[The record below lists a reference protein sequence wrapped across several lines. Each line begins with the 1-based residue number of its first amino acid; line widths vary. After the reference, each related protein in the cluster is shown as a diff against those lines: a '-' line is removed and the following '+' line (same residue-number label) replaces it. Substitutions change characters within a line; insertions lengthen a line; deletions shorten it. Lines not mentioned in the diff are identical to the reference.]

1 MNRWII
7 NTVVLLAAI
16 ACQFKNGED
25 GQSIDEDR
33 LGIIDADVRS
43 EDTHFKHKAV
53 YEAGKPGEGQL
64 LERAFEN
71 APPMIPHTTKGFF
84 PIKVDNNICLSCHL
98 PEKAEEV
105 GAVALPKTHFMNLRP
120 VMQEKDGV
128 LYFADE
134 ETVTKEELDHFNAA
148 YFNCSQCHT
157 PQANVRVDIE
167 NLFTPEFR
175 NEFGLEASDLN
186 KRIDEGV

>member
-1 MNRWII
+1 M
-7 NTVVLLAAI
+7 
-16 ACQFKNGED
+16 
-25 GQSIDEDR
+25 
-33 LGIIDADVRS
+33 
-43 EDTHFKHKAV
+43 
-53 YEAGKPGEGQL
+53 Y
-64 LERAFEN
+64 
-71 APPMIPHTTKGFF
+71 
-84 PIKVDNNICLSCHL
+84 NNICLSCHL

-105 GAVALPKTHFMNLRP
+105 GAVVLPKTHFMNLRP
-120 VMQEKDGV
+120 EMKEKDGV

-134 ETVTKEELDHFNAA
+134 QTVTKEDLDHYNAA
-148 YFNCSQCHT
+148 YFNCSQCHA